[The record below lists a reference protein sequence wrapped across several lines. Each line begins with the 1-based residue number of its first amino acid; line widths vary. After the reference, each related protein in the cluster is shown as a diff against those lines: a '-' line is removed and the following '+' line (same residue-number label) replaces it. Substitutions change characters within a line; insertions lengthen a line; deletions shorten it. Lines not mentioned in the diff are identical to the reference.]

1 MAASVELSD
10 QEHTARTGQGE
21 KHTEHTGHYTRHLQ
35 GIMILIKLAMIIK
48 SWNDYDFNLE

>member
-10 QEHTARTGQGE
+10 QEHTGHTGQGE